1 MRTKIEIKNEASLCI
16 IDIEGVIGAPEGEQF
31 AQSSKSIATYERFS
45 EELAKMQEQ
54 GIEEVVVNIRSTG
67 GDVNDALLIYEALA
81 ALNVKITTRCYGYT
95 ASAATIIAQAASE
108 GCREIASSAL
118 YLIHLS
124 SSVVEGNCS
133 DLAERIALLEKT
145 DDRIASL
152 YAARSGR
159 GKEEFIALMSENGG
173 RGKWLAPNEV
183 VDAGLADKVIGAEE
197 QSEKRGIVDRIKGW
211 LNLSTESKMP
221 QSFPADINIL
231 RTPDNSQPRTS
242 AIAIREGQKFVTATK
257 IVAKEDPS
265 LEGVAAS
272 HNALAYAEDA
282 LKFKGR

>member
-1 MRTKIEIKNEASLCI
+1 MRTKIEIKNEASICV

-31 AQSSKSIATYERFS
+31 AESSKSIATYERFS
-45 EELAKMQEQ
+45 EELAKMQEL

-81 ALNVKITTRCYGYT
+81 ALKCKITTRCYGYT

-118 YLIHLS
+118 YLVHMS
-124 SSVVEGNCS
+124 SSVVEGNSS

-159 GKEEFIALMSENGG
+159 DKGEFLALMGENGG

-183 VDAGLADKVIGAEE
+183 VEAGLADGVIGVEE
-197 QSEKRGIVDRIKGW
+197 QSEKRGIVDKIKGW
-211 LNLSTESKMP
+211 LNLPMEDKVKPAMP
-221 QSFPADINIL
+221 VDINIIH
-231 RTPDNSQPRTS
+231 TPENLQLRTS
-242 AIAIREGQKFVTATK
+242 AIAIREGQKLVTATK
-257 IVAKEDPS
+257 ITTKEDPS
-265 LEGVAAS
+265 LEGVAAT

>member
-1 MRTKIEIKNEASLCI
+1 MKTKIEIKNEASVCV

-31 AQSSKSIATYERFS
+31 SPSSKSIATYERFS

-67 GDVNDALLIYEALA
+67 GDVNDALLIYEALV
-81 ALNVKITTRCYGYT
+81 ALNTKITTRCYGYT

-118 YLIHLS
+118 YLVHLS
-124 SSVVEGNCS
+124 SSVVEGNCG

-145 DDRIASL
+145 DDRIATL
-152 YAARSGR
+152 YAVRSNR
-159 GKEEFIALMSENGG
+159 GKDEFLALMGENGG

-183 VDAGLADKVIGAEE
+183 VEAGLADRVIGVDEK
-197 QSEKRGIVDRIKGW
+197 SEKRGLVDRIKGW
-211 LNLSTESKMP
+211 LKPSTQTSELP
-221 QSFPADINIL
+221 LPVDINIL
-231 RTPDNSQPRTS
+231 HSPSNLQPRTS
-242 AIAIREGQKFVTATK
+242 VIAIREGQKLVSATKTAT
-257 IVAKEDPS
+257 KEDPS
-265 LEGVAAS
+265 LDGVAAS

-282 LKFKGR
+282 LKFKSRV